1 MKLATIHESGWEL
14 DDGEERHRESPETFL
29 LPAAEVRESLL
40 RGEIVKLLFRIELED
55 DEKVRTQEV
64 ERIWVIVQAPLKNGM
79 YVGTLDNDPQCTEGI
94 KAGMEI
100 VFEPRHVIQVHSSA
114 A

>member
-1 MKLATIHESGWEL
+1 MKLATIYEDGWQL
-14 DDGEERHRESPETFL
+14 DDGEERHRESPDTFY
-29 LPAAEVRESLL
+29 LPAAEVRNSLL
-40 RGEIVKLLFRIELED
+40 PGKIVKLIFRIELEND
-55 DEKVRTQEV
+55 DKVRTQEV
-64 ERIWVIVQAPLKNGM
+64 ERMWVIVQASLKNGM

-94 KAGMEI
+94 KAGMEV